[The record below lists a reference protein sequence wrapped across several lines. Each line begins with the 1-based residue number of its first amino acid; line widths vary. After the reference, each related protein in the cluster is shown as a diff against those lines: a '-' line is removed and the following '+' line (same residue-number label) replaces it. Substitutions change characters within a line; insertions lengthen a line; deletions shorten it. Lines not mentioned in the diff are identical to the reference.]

1 MVSRCMI
8 LCLMLATLDIP
19 FILEQPASSLMQYH
33 PHFQYLCKRF
43 DIYRVFVWLGSY
55 GGTSPKATLLY
66 SNYKFCGE
74 LYLPLP
80 DADWPAEMA
89 TRYIDGQGL
98 PRVCGGKDLKNSQHY
113 PRLFGAAVAQL
124 YDKHRNEVQ
133 ARIKARRHLAKT
145 IHLACTPQ
153 TCNKNSSVSLMVADG
168 DGVNKHI
175 YIYICTLLFKAAA

>member
-1 MVSRCMI
+1 MPWCG
-8 LCLMLATLDIP
+8 LD
-19 FILEQPASSLMQYH
+19 
-33 PHFQYLCKRF
+33 
-43 DIYRVFVWLGSY
+43 
-55 GGTSPKATLLY
+55 LL
-66 SNYKFCGE
+66 
-74 LYLPLP
+74 
-80 DADWPAEMA
+80 
-89 TRYIDGQGL
+89 RYIDGQGL

-175 YIYICTLLFKAAA
+175 YIYIYARCYLRQLLENRKSPMKQLKDRLPGFQFPDSRIPGFQFPDSRLPIPGFPASNSRIPGFQFPDPYTYIYIYL